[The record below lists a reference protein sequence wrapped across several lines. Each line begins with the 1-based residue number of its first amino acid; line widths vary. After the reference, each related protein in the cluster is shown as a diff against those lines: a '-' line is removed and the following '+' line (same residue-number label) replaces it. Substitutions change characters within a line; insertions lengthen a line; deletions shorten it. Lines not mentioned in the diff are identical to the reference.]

1 MEPQTRETAGKGTRV
16 RRSLVKTFAQVEAM
30 QPTPES
36 VQTVL
41 QGEVEVWSA

>member
-1 MEPQTRETAGKGTRV
+1 MEPQTRETAGKSTRV

-41 QGEVEVWSA
+41 QGEVEVW